1 MTEENRF
8 RKRFLDCKNL
18 TIEEAEDLGKHLA
31 SLSRDISF
39 WLGDLA
45 KYSEARWPE
54 HYHQVFPEWMSPGH
68 ASRTA
73 GVCRAYPKEEDR
85 QHEVTYTQYMQVAK
99 KPDRDSLLAGMVG
112 QTSDESRKSPNR
124 EAAPAKNPWMLAV
137 DVNYFLHR
145 FWFSGAGIEAAQGVA
160 DWIDRTV
167 DRLKEKGLTDCA
179 CCFDSRVNHRKAL
192 TEGWD
197 APYKPRPAKDPE
209 LGQQLNLVREL
220 LEKKNFACVSQ
231 EGMEADDMMASYAA
245 QFDGRVTLMT
255 QDKDMRQ
262 CLSDHV
268 NMLLDVEWM
277 ENPTSGEMLP
287 DYKWLST
294 AAHIEATGLK
304 PEQWTEFQMLMGDSV
319 DGIKGCPGIGEKG
332 AADLIKEFETLK
344 AVYEAAEAD
353 DERIKEKKRVA
364 LLEFRDST
372 ADVTRQL
379 VTLRTELT
387 ITKATRL

>member
-1 MTEENRF
+1 MTEDSIF
-8 RKRFLDCKNL
+8 RKRFLECKNM
-18 TIEEAEDLGKHLA
+18 TIEDAEELGKYLA
-31 SLSRDISF
+31 KLQRDISF
-39 WLGDLA
+39 YVGDLA
-45 KYSEARWPE
+45 RYAEARWPDK
-54 HYHQVFPEWMSPGH
+54 HPQVWPEWVSPGMLD
-68 ASRTA
+68 RTA

-99 KPDRDSLLAGMVG
+99 KPNRDSLLAGMVG
-112 QTSDESRKSPNR
+112 QTTDESRKKPNS
-124 EAAPAKNPWMLAV
+124 EAPPAKDPWLLAV
-137 DVNYFLHR
+137 DTNYFLHR

-160 DWIDRTV
+160 DWIERTV

-179 CCFDSRVNHRKAL
+179 CCFDSRTNHRKAL
-192 TEGWD
+192 TEGWKD
-197 APYKPRPAKDPE
+197 AYKPRPPKDPE

-287 DYKWLST
+287 DYKWLSM
-294 AAHIEATGLK
+294 AAHIESTGLK
-304 PEQWTEFQMLMGDSV
+304 PAQWTDYQMLMGDSV

-332 AADLIKEFETLK
+332 AADLIKEFETLEK
-344 AVYEAAEAD
+344 VYAAAEAD

-372 ADVTRQL
+372 AEVTRLL
-379 VTLRTELT
+379 VTLKTDLVV
-387 ITKATRL
+387 TKATRL